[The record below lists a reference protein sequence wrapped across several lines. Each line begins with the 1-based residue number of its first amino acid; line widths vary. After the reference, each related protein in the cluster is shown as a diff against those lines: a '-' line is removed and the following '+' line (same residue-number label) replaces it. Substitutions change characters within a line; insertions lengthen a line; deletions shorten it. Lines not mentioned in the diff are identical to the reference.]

1 MAQVTSTNVCSHLP
15 ISDPIGAN
23 HSPPTVAGNAKVTY
37 QVPAPNVIT
46 INSVSIPKIDVRQ
59 HSIRNIAEFINT
71 TFNTGV
77 VAGIDRFGQL
87 VLSSPNAIVIGGDA
101 GVRAALGI

>member
-1 MAQVTSTNVCSHLP
+1 MAQLTSSNVCSHLP
-15 ISDPIGAN
+15 IAEPIGAN
-23 HSPPTVAGNAKVTY
+23 HTPPTVAGNPKTTY
-37 QVPAPNVIT
+37 VVPAPNVIT
-46 INSVSIPKIDVRQ
+46 INGVSIPKIDVRQ

-77 VAGIDRFGQL
+77 VASIDRFGEL